1 MISTLI
7 GGSSTIGTAQ
17 MGYSNG
23 LSAWWFTLGSGIG
36 CLLFGLRLVKPLRKT
51 GYTTIQ
57 QIVSNEYG
65 TALGVITSIL
75 SAIGIVINVMAQ
87 FLSANVLFTTM
98 LGISPIYSSI
108 IAVIVMICYVVF
120 GGVLGTGILGNVKLI
135 LIYTAIIF
143 GVYTISVSN
152 GGFAHLYSVLPKE
165 QYFNI
170 FGRGMGVELGSLFSV
185 LLGVLCGQTYVQ
197 TIMSGKNDSAS
208 IKGTIATALLL
219 PPVGLGGAF
228 IGMYMKVNYPSIESS
243 QAFPLFVINHMPP
256 ILGGAILATLLLA
269 LVGTGSGMALGLG
282 TIVTKDIYKK
292 FIKKDADSASEL
304 FVSRVTIIIC
314 FVFSAIFAY
323 ANQNAIILSW
333 TIISTGLRGV
343 VLFVPMFGALFFK
356 NRIDSRFAA
365 ASSILGVAALMAGN
379 MMLDLTF
386 DPLFLAMGVSMLIGI
401 LGMWVQ
407 SYQAGKKP
415 I

>member
-1 MISTLI
+1 
-7 GGSSTIGTAQ
+7 
-17 MGYSNG
+17 
-23 LSAWWFTLGSGIG
+23 
-36 CLLFGLRLVKPLRKT
+36 
-51 GYTTIQ
+51 
-57 QIVSNEYG
+57 
-65 TALGVITSIL
+65 
-75 SAIGIVINVMAQ
+75 
-87 FLSANVLFTTM
+87 
-98 LGISPIYSSI
+98 
-108 IAVIVMICYVVF
+108 
-120 GGVLGTGILGNVKLI
+120 
-135 LIYTAIIF
+135 
-143 GVYTISVSN
+143 
-152 GGFAHLYSVLPKE
+152 
-165 QYFNI
+165 
-170 FGRGMGVELGSLFSV
+170 
-185 LLGVLCGQTYVQ
+185 
-197 TIMSGKNDSAS
+197 MSGKNDSAS

-323 ANQNAIILSW
+323 ANQNAVILSW